1 MYKSLIKEINSLDS
15 DSLEH
20 KLANI
25 CVLKEKIDVVENDR
39 KSLASFLVEESYK
52 KYMSLTSDEFYELLI
67 EKWIVPIIE
76 QINKVGISVVDD
88 FVSKIETLSEKY
100 SDTFED
106 INNQIVDNER
116 ELVSLLKDLK
126 GEESDMKAIDELI
139 EIIGGK

>member
-1 MYKSLIKEINSLDS
+1 MK
-15 DSLEH
+15 
-20 KLANI
+20 KLML
-25 CVLKEKIDVVENDR
+25 LKTSA

-106 INNQIVDNER
+106 INNQIVRQWTWIN
-116 ELVSLLKDLK
+116 
-126 GEESDMKAIDELI
+126 
-139 EIIGGK
+139 

>member
-1 MYKSLIKEINSLDS
+1 
-15 DSLEH
+15 
-20 KLANI
+20 
-25 CVLKEKIDVVENDR
+25 
-39 KSLASFLVEESYK
+39 
-52 KYMSLTSDEFYELLI
+52 MSLTSDEFYELLI